1 MVSQQQRLWF
11 PMNSDQKTI
20 FVEKL
25 SQRNAATAQEGL
37 RQLDSRLS
45 ELYDTIMAQQQTI
58 ADLIA
63 RISRLEQEALFA
75 KARATGTG
83 PTG

>member
-1 MVSQQQRLWF
+1 MS
-11 PMNSDQKTI
+11 NEQKTI

-37 RQLDSRLS
+37 RQLDSRIS

-58 ADLIA
+58 ADLMVRTI
-63 RISRLEQEALFA
+63 RLEQEALFA

>member
-1 MVSQQQRLWF
+1 
-11 PMNSDQKTI
+11 MNSNEKTI
-20 FVEKL
+20 FVKEL

-45 ELYDTIMAQQQTI
+45 GLYDTIMAQQQTI
-58 ADLIA
+58 ADLTV
-63 RISRLEQEALFA
+63 RTLRLEQEALFA
-75 KARATGTG
+75 KARAAGTG